1 MTKKENLILKVV
13 STLPNVKTQGAGLTC
28 LRPSFGS
35 KFEVHF
41 FSNNSKEV
49 PVRFIDNNM
58 KFYDYFSINNSFLR
72 KYWVTRRLGQIVDN
86 FFFLLM
92 LLRTYKETTPRVLI
106 CYGMVNFI
114 GCYIFSRLKKIPLIV
129 SFHNVT
135 DIKIYKKI
143 KFIKKLLSRCLE
155 IWVCSVELRIEIE
168 KDLKI
173 PIFYR
178 PTGYDPE
185 DFYNLKVEGRFE
197 KHNLISVGSFKWKKN
212 LKTLIYAL
220 KILKNDGIILSLTLV
235 GNGPLKNELKLLA
248 KELKLS
254 DQIKFTGNISQKE
267 ILIELNNSTL
277 FILPSLAEGRPKA
290 VLEALATGLP
300 VIVSKE
306 CNCADIVT
314 KAGVVLKKNTP
325 KLISKAI
332 KDLLSNKQKWSSMS
346 EEGLKNIISS
356 RWEEIASVEQTRL
369 NKILFQF

>member
-1 MTKKENLILKVV
+1 
-13 STLPNVKTQGAGLTC
+13 
-28 LRPSFGS
+28 
-35 KFEVHF
+35 
-41 FSNNSKEV
+41 
-49 PVRFIDNNM
+49 
-58 KFYDYFSINNSFLR
+58 
-72 KYWVTRRLGQIVDN
+72 
-86 FFFLLM
+86 
-92 LLRTYKETTPRVLI
+92 
-106 CYGMVNFI
+106 
-114 GCYIFSRLKKIPLIV
+114 
-129 SFHNVT
+129 
-135 DIKIYKKI
+135 
-143 KFIKKLLSRCLE
+143 
-155 IWVCSVELRIEIE
+155 
-168 KDLKI
+168 
-173 PIFYR
+173 
-178 PTGYDPE
+178 
-185 DFYNLKVEGRFE
+185 
-197 KHNLISVGSFKWKKN
+197 NLISVGSFKWKKN

-356 RWEEIASVEQTRL
+356 RWEEIARVEQTRL